1 MPGWRS
7 DALSREAGNS
17 FDEEGRLPA
26 GLERLAAAGGNRAE
40 SWGGGPGRDLGASR
54 RGCAREVV
62 FQLQLQPQ
70 KEGQPGCAQ
79 GGAVTGCERSPGQ
92 GWRPSLGATREPTGP
107 ARGHSWGSPP
117 PSLLCCALAVWPV
130 LSECVFQGPPSW
142 GAVALSPLNI
152 EELGDVGLTWCHLWE
167 LLV

>member
-1 MPGWRS
+1 MPSVEGEGGTIAACIDLSNSIFISTSCVKLPASPQPTEGLRRPYCVPGWRS

-117 PSLLCCALAVWPV
+117 PSLLC
-130 LSECVFQGPPSW
+130 
-142 GAVALSPLNI
+142 
-152 EELGDVGLTWCHLWE
+152 
-167 LLV
+167 